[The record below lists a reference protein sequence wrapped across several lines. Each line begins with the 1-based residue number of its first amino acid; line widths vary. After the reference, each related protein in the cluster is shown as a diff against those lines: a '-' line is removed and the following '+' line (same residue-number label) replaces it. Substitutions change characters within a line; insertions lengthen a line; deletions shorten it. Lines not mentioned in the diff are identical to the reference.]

1 MIAQGKNE
9 HDPAPTTPPADTPAP
24 SATQVSYLQTTT
36 FSFSMQVVVQR
47 YVSVSVAGQTPSSPS
62 LNVQA

>member
-1 MIAQGKNE
+1 MPSATS
-9 HDPAPTTPPADTPAP
+9 PRWSTASRPPTP

-47 YVSVSVAGQTPSSPS
+47 YVSVSVAGQSPSAPS